1 MLAVAA
7 VARLG
12 QRVWSERG
20 DLSACHQLGDELIVD
35 HVVEVIDNLRALVTN
50 EAVVGEFLGAIHEV
64 IVDANEGGPSGGSS
78 LVALQLFAGEPNGL
92 AMLLIN
98 SIKSVAAG
106 WNDVRRLEFGGA

>member
-12 QRVWSERG
+12 QRVWSEGG
-20 DLSACHQLGDELIVD
+20 DLSACHQLGDDLVVD
-35 HVVEVIDNLRALVTN
+35 HFVEVVNKLCALVADETVIS
-50 EAVVGEFLGAIHEV
+50 ELFGAIHVV
-64 IVDANEGGPSGGSS
+64 IVDANEGGPRGGSS

-98 SIKSVAAG
+98 SIRSAAAG